1 VRPAACIDTIVVQY
15 RKLSPQH
22 HLTLDARVAAV
33 LMTILGLT
41 SSFFIQALVDFV
53 VVRGQ
58 IPALSR
64 LGLGMLLVMLARAG
78 FFALRSR
85 LLAYLSR
92 RINAETVRG
101 YHRHLLGLPQTF
113 LFSHWRFFV
122 AATLIAVA
130 LASAFF
136 TCAKEDVPIP
146 AIVSYDAFA
155 IPIMTDFGGRIFK
168 VYVSESSTVRKG
180 DPIIQLDDR
189 DLLIQERSLESRIHW
204 MELNAGKAS
213 SDLSR
218 LYRKLLQ
225 VRLNLDRCTIT
236 SPSDGQ
242 IVSLT
247 SPHTGE
253 VLRKGVAVAVVFRR
267 ERTR

>member
-1 VRPAACIDTIVVQY
+1 VQY

-33 LMTILGLT
+33 LMTILGLS

-58 IPALSR
+58 IPALSW
-64 LGLGMLLVMLARAG
+64 LGLGMLLVTLARAG

-85 LLAYLSR
+85 LLAYLSQ
-92 RINAETVRG
+92 RINAEAVRG
-101 YHRHLLGLPQTF
+101 YHRHLPGLPQTF
-113 LFSHWRFFV
+113 LFSHRRFSV
-122 AATLIAVA
+122 VATLIFAV

-136 TCAKEDVPIP
+136 TCAREDVPLP

-155 IPIMTDFGGRIFK
+155 IPIMTDFGGRILK
-168 VYVSESSTVRKG
+168 VHVKESSGVHTG
-180 DPIIQLDDR
+180 DPVIQLDNHA
-189 DLLIQERSLESRIHW
+189 LLIQERALESRMHRA
-204 MELNAGKAS
+204 ELAAKAG

-242 IVSLT
+242 IVSLM
-247 SPHTGE
+247 SLHAGE
-253 VLRKGVAVAVVFRR
+253 VLKEGVAIAVVFRR
-267 ERTR
+267 EGRSD